1 MEIMQS
7 LFITTLLKFSPLLF
21 TGLAVALAFRGGLWN
36 IGAEGQF
43 LAGAVA
49 ATWIGV
55 QSWSLP
61 PLLWVPLA
69 LAVGALAGALWGLIP
84 GLLRVTRQVPE
95 VISTILLNF
104 VAYEM
109 VSYLVHGPLQEKAR
123 SYPMSDVV
131 NPAAQLLSLNHNNQ
145 LHIGLL
151 LALLAAAAC
160 HFFLFRTTPGYCVRA
175 VGHNEKAT
183 RVAGF
188 SVGKIR
194 LLLFVGSGA
203 LAALGG
209 AVELL
214 GVSHR
219 LFERFSPGY
228 GFAAIA
234 VALLARLH
242 PLWIC
247 LSALFFAAL
256 YAGAGTLERVAK
268 IPSVAV
274 YLVQA
279 LVIFAVLV
287 MSLRRRNA

>member
-1 MEIMQS
+1 MDILHS
-7 LFITTLLKFSPLLF
+7 LIVVTLLKFSPLLF

-55 QSWSLP
+55 QPWNLP
-61 PLLWVPLA
+61 PLLWVPFA
-69 LAVGALAGALWGLIP
+69 LVAGALAGALWGFIP
-84 GLLRVTRQVPE
+84 GLLRVTRHVPE

-104 VAYEM
+104 VAYEL

-123 SYPMSDVV
+123 TYPMSDVV
-131 NPAAQLLSLNHNNQ
+131 HPSAQLLSLNDGNQ
-145 LHIGLL
+145 LHMGLFF
-151 LALLAAAAC
+151 ALIAAVGC
-160 HFFLFRTTPGYCVRA
+160 FFLLFRTAPGYCVRA

-194 LLLFVGSGA
+194 LLLFAGSGA

-209 AVELL
+209 AVEVL